1 MPIASIDTD
10 TAGGDIVASA
20 SKTQFNNQKVV
31 LDGDSVAPHGISPH
45 NAATVPANQNTSFYV
60 ENELVVVAGD
70 TATCGHAATGSSTV
84 TVG

>member
-1 MPIASIDTD
+1 MPIASIDID

-20 SKTQFNNQKVV
+20 SKTEFNGEKVV
-31 LDGDSVAPHGISPH
+31 LDGDSVVPHGISPH
-45 NAATVPANQNTSFYV
+45 NAATVPAGLNSSFYV

-70 TATCGHAATGSSTV
+70 TATCGHVASGSSTV